1 MRGKQGKIIKSLTT
15 DTSIAIEHTCYGL
28 VDICQFLLESGFNFV
43 MLGEFTSDFLEN
55 EFGKYRQG
63 SGGSYFISIQNVIEK
78 FHIEKTKLLLE
89 LKVDVSEYSTCAGHE
104 CSKCEYIT
112 DDEVCVIFDLLPKFE
127 CHIQDNIKM
136 ALLYIAGYVTKDD
149 NPDEIAL
156 INDTSLYYKKYGD
169 FIESLDRGGLK
180 IPIDAAVQW
189 TVFCFIMFNAVKL
202 KTGRKLL
209 CNIFVLISEMFAF
222 NMTRKHGMVLSN
234 VLFKNY
240 CLEVVE

>member
-1 MRGKQGKIIKSLTT
+1 MNDANLMYLKDFSRLARYMRGKQGKIIKSPTT

-55 EFGKYRQG
+55 EFGKLRQG

-169 FIESLDRGGLK
+169 FIKS
-180 IPIDAAVQW
+180 
-189 TVFCFIMFNAVKL
+189 
-202 KTGRKLL
+202 
-209 CNIFVLISEMFAF
+209 
-222 NMTRKHGMVLSN
+222 
-234 VLFKNY
+234 
-240 CLEVVE
+240 